1 MKKKN
6 KTQLYNDEV
15 VKIYKNPLL
24 TVDEAV
30 EKYFEFKSV
39 QKFLKR
45 PTDKTVH
52 FVMEKLLNDFL
63 RINKKPPSLIEYRA
77 FFRYKVD
84 CEFDRLKEK
93 GTIEITENVSYWYS
107 RYVRKLDDRFAVL
120 NPEMVEINSLYVAL
134 MNMADSMKGGRIYES
149 IKRELTKLEYRA
161 DFKCFDLLVRL
172 PFFQDMFYERTK
184 ILIAVL
190 PKYEKHNSHFE
201 FKLIPTGTLE
211 QRKRA
216 VKFLQKAG
224 IEVDKNMR

>member
-1 MKKKN
+1 
-6 KTQLYNDEV
+6 
-15 VKIYKNPLL
+15 
-24 TVDEAV
+24 
-30 EKYFEFKSV
+30 
-39 QKFLKR
+39 
-45 PTDKTVH
+45 
-52 FVMEKLLNDFL
+52 
-63 RINKKPPSLIEYRA
+63 
-77 FFRYKVD
+77 
-84 CEFDRLKEK
+84 
-93 GTIEITENVSYWYS
+93 
-107 RYVRKLDDRFAVL
+107 
-120 NPEMVEINSLYVAL
+120 

-190 PKYEKHNSHFE
+190 PKYKKHNSHFE

-216 VKFLQKAG
+216 VNFLQKAG